1 MNLVRFRKEA
11 VSAQADTLFGAP
23 LIAQPPR
30 VAVLVVAMVLA
41 SALFLAFAG
50 WAQYTRKEHVVG
62 YLAPTRGLIKVF
74 TPQAG
79 TVLERRV
86 AEGQKVR
93 QGEVLLVVSS
103 ERSSASTRD
112 AQAAVLGQ
120 LTERRE
126 SLRREQDKQ
135 SEIDGLSAAAVE
147 QRIRSLNAEIEQG
160 RTQIELQRARV
171 ASAELAVKRQE
182 GLVAAHFV
190 SEAALQQKNDEL
202 LDQRGQLANLN
213 RTVAGLTRDI
223 DAARTELAT
232 GRLKRAN
239 TSAQIDR
246 QMSEL
251 TQQLTEADSRRAVVL
266 TASADGTVTT
276 ILAEVGQTVNP
287 GAPLLSILPE
297 GAALEAELL
306 VPTRAAGF
314 IKPGQSVAL
323 RYQAFAYQRFG
334 HHQGEVLRV
343 GRSVIQPNETSV
355 PVPVSEPVYRVT
367 VRLPAQQVQAYGQ
380 AMSLQA
386 GMAVDADIWLDRRR
400 VIEWLFDPLLSVT
413 GRV

>member
-1 MNLVRFRKEA
+1 MNLVSFRKEA
-11 VSAQADTLFGAP
+11 ISAQADTLFGAP
-23 LIAQPPR
+23 LIAQTPR
-30 VAVLVVAMVLA
+30 VAVLVVALVLA
-41 SALFLAFAG
+41 SASFLAFAG

-86 AEGQKVR
+86 AEGQAVR
-93 QGEVLLVVSS
+93 QGDVLLVVSS

-112 AQAAVLGQ
+112 AQAAVLDQ
-120 LTERRE
+120 LAERRE

-135 SEIDGLSAAAVE
+135 AEIDGLSAAAVE

-213 RTVAGLTRDI
+213 RTIAGLTRDI

-239 TSAQIDR
+239 TAAQIDR

-276 ILAEVGQTVNP
+276 ILAEVGQTVSP
-287 GAPLLSILPE
+287 AAPLMSILPQ

-355 PVPVSEPVYRVT
+355 PLPVSEPVYRVT
-367 VRLPAQQVQAYGQ
+367 VRLPAQQVKAYGQ
-380 AMSLQA
+380 AMNLQA

-400 VIEWLFDPLLSVT
+400 VIEWLFDPILSIT

>member
-1 MNLVRFRKEA
+1 MNLVKFRKEA
-11 VSAQADTLFGAP
+11 ISAQADTLFGAP
-23 LIAQPPR
+23 LIAQTPR
-30 VAVLVVAMVLA
+30 LVVLVVALVSA
-41 SALFLAFAG
+41 SASFLAFAG

-86 AEGQKVR
+86 AEGQTVR

-112 AQAAVLGQ
+112 AQAAVLGE
-120 LTERRE
+120 LAERRE
-126 SLRREQDKQ
+126 SLHREQDKQ
-135 SEIDGLSAAAVE
+135 AEIDGLSAAAIE
-147 QRIRSLNAEIEQG
+147 QRIRGLNAEIEQG
-160 RTQIELQRARV
+160 HTQIELQRARV
-171 ASAELAVKRQE
+171 ASAELTVKRHE
-182 GLVAAHFV
+182 ELVAQHFL
-190 SEAALQQKNDEL
+190 SEAALQQKHDEL
-202 LDQRGQLANLN
+202 LDQRGQLASLN
-213 RTVAGLTRDI
+213 RTVAGLTRDL

-232 GRLKRAN
+232 GRLKRVN
-239 TSAQIDR
+239 TAAQLGR
-246 QMSEL
+246 QISEL

-266 TASADGTVTT
+266 TAPADGTVTT
-276 ILAEVGQTVNP
+276 ILAEAGQTVNP
-287 GAPLLSILPE
+287 GAPLLSILPR
-297 GAALEAELL
+297 GAELEAELL

-314 IKPGQSVAL
+314 IRPGQSVAL

-355 PVPVSEPVYRVT
+355 PLPVSEPFYRVT
-367 VRLPAQQVQAYGQ
+367 VRLPAQQVRAYGQ
-380 AMSLQA
+380 AMQLQA
-386 GMAVDADIWLDRRR
+386 GMAVDADIWLDRRH
-400 VIEWLFDPLLSVT
+400 VIEWLFDPILSVT

>member
-1 MNLVRFRKEA
+1 MNLVRFRQEA
-11 VSAQADTLFGAP
+11 VAAQADTLYGAP
-23 LIAQPPR
+23 LIAQTPR
-30 VAVLVVAMVLA
+30 VAVLAVGLVLA
-41 SALFLAFAG
+41 CTSFLAFAA
-50 WAQYTRKEHVVG
+50 WAPYTRKAHVVG

-86 AEGQKVR
+86 VEGQAVR
-93 QGEVLLVVSS
+93 QGDVLLVVSS

-126 SLRREQDKQ
+126 SLRREQEKQ
-135 SEIDGLSAAAVE
+135 AEIDGLSAAAIE
-147 QRIRSLNAEIEQG
+147 QRIRGLTAEIEQG
-160 RTQIELQRARV
+160 RLQIELQRARV
-171 ASAELAVKRQE
+171 ANAEVTVRRHE
-182 GLVAAHFV
+182 GLVAANFV
-190 SEAALQQKNDEL
+190 SEAALQQKKDEL

-213 RTVAGLTRDI
+213 RTIAGLTRDL

-232 GRLKRAN
+232 SRLKRAN
-239 TSAQIDR
+239 TAAQIDR

-287 GAPLLSILPE
+287 GAPLLSILPQ

-343 GRSVIQPNETSV
+343 GRSVIQPNETTV
-355 PVPVSEPVYRVT
+355 PMAVSEPVYRVT
-367 VRLPAQQVQAYGQ
+367 VRLPAQQMQAYGQ
-380 AMSLQA
+380 AMNLQA

-400 VIEWLFDPLLSVT
+400 VIEWLFDPILSIT

>member
-11 VSAQADTLFGAP
+11 VAAQADTLFGAP
-23 LIAQPPR
+23 LIAQAPR
-30 VAVLVVAMVLA
+30 MAVLVVALVLVSA
-41 SALFLAFAG
+41 SFLAFAA

-86 AEGQKVR
+86 AEGQVVR
-93 QGEVLLVVSS
+93 QGEVLFVVSS
-103 ERSSASTRD
+103 ERSSAGTRD

-135 SEIDGLSAAAVE
+135 GEIDGLSAAAVE

-171 ASAELAVKRQE
+171 ASAELAVKRHE
-182 GLVAAHFV
+182 GLVAAHFL

-202 LDQRGQLANLN
+202 LDQRGQLASLN
-213 RTVAGLTRDI
+213 RTVAGLTRDL

-232 GRLKRAN
+232 SRLKRAN
-239 TSAQIDR
+239 TAAQIDR

-287 GAPLLSILPE
+287 GAPLLSILPQ

-343 GRSVIQPNETSV
+343 GRSVIQPNETTV
-355 PVPVSEPVYRVT
+355 PMAVSEPVYRVT
-367 VRLPAQQVQAYGQ
+367 VRLPAQQMQAYGQ

-386 GMAVDADIWLDRRR
+386 GMVVDADIWLDRRR
-400 VIEWLFDPLLSVT
+400 VIEWLFDPLLSIT

>member
-1 MNLVRFRKEA
+1 MNLVSFRKEA
-11 VSAQADTLFGAP
+11 ISAQADTLFGAP
-23 LIAQPPR
+23 LIAQTPR
-30 VAVLVVAMVLA
+30 VAVLVVALVLA
-41 SALFLAFAG
+41 SVSFLAFAG

-86 AEGQKVR
+86 AEGQSVR

-112 AQAAVLGQ
+112 AQAAVLDQ
-120 LTERRE
+120 LAERRE

-135 SEIDGLSAAAVE
+135 AEIDGLSAAAVE

-190 SEAALQQKNDEL
+190 SEAALQQKNDKL

-213 RTVAGLTRDI
+213 RTIAGLTRDI

-239 TSAQIDR
+239 TAAQIDR

-276 ILAEVGQTVNP
+276 ILAEVGQTVSP
-287 GAPLLSILPE
+287 AAPLMSILPQ

-334 HHQGEVLRV
+334 HHHGEVLRV

-355 PVPVSEPVYRVT
+355 PLPVSEPVYRVT
-367 VRLPAQQVQAYGQ
+367 VRLPAQQVKAYGQ
-380 AMSLQA
+380 AMNLQA

-400 VIEWLFDPLLSVT
+400 VIEWLFDPILSIT

>member
-1 MNLVRFRKEA
+1 M
-11 VSAQADTLFGAP
+11 
-23 LIAQPPR
+23 
-30 VAVLVVAMVLA
+30 
-41 SALFLAFAG
+41 
-50 WAQYTRKEHVVG
+50 
-62 YLAPTRGLIKVF
+62 
-74 TPQAG
+74 
-79 TVLERRV
+79 
-86 AEGQKVR
+86 
-93 QGEVLLVVSS
+93 
-103 ERSSASTRD
+103 
-112 AQAAVLGQ
+112 
-120 LTERRE
+120 
-126 SLRREQDKQ
+126 
-135 SEIDGLSAAAVE
+135 
-147 QRIRSLNAEIEQG
+147 
-160 RTQIELQRARV
+160 

-182 GLVAAHFV
+182 GLVAAHFL

-202 LDQRGQLANLN
+202 LDQRGQLASLN
-213 RTVAGLTRDI
+213 RTIAGLTRDL

-232 GRLKRAN
+232 SRLKRAN
-239 TSAQIDR
+239 TAAQIDR

-287 GAPLLSILPE
+287 GAPLMSILPQ

-334 HHQGEVLRV
+334 HHQGEVPG
-343 GRSVIQPNETSV
+343 GRSVIQPNETSL
-355 PVPVSEPVYRVT
+355 PLTVSEPFYRVT
-367 VRLPAQQVQAYGQ
+367 VHLPAQQVQAYGK
-380 AMSLQA
+380 AMQLQA

>member
-1 MNLVRFRKEA
+1 MNLVRFRDEA
-11 VSAQADTLFGAP
+11 VAAQADMLFGAP

-30 VAVLVVAMVLA
+30 VAVLVVALVVA
-41 SALFLAFAG
+41 SASFLAFAG

-86 AEGQKVR
+86 AEGQTVR
-93 QGEVLLVVSS
+93 QGEVLFVVSS
-103 ERSSASTRD
+103 DRSSSSTRD

-135 SEIDGLSAAAVE
+135 AEIDGLSAAAVE

-160 RTQIELQRARV
+160 HTQIELQRARV

-182 GLVAAHFV
+182 GLVAAHFL

-202 LDQRGQLANLN
+202 LDQRGQLASLS
-213 RTVAGLTRDI
+213 RTIAGLTRDL

-232 GRLKRAN
+232 SRLKRAN
-239 TSAQIDR
+239 TAAQIDR

-287 GAPLLSILPE
+287 GAPLMSILPQ

-355 PVPVSEPVYRVT
+355 PMTISEPVYRVT

-380 AMSLQA
+380 AMKLQA

>member
-1 MNLVRFRKEA
+1 MNLVSFRKEA
-11 VSAQADTLFGAP
+11 ISAQADTLFGAP
-23 LIAQPPR
+23 LIAQTPR
-30 VAVLVVAMVLA
+30 VAVLVVALVLA
-41 SALFLAFAG
+41 SVSFLAFAG

-86 AEGQKVR
+86 AEGQSVR

-120 LTERRE
+120 LAERRE

-135 SEIDGLSAAAVE
+135 AEIDGLSAAAVE

-213 RTVAGLTRDI
+213 RTIAGLTRDI

-239 TSAQIDR
+239 TAAQIDR

-276 ILAEVGQTVNP
+276 ILAEVGQTVSP
-287 GAPLLSILPE
+287 AAPWS
-297 GAALEAELL
+297 
-306 VPTRAAGF
+306 
-314 IKPGQSVAL
+314 
-323 RYQAFAYQRFG
+323 
-334 HHQGEVLRV
+334 
-343 GRSVIQPNETSV
+343 
-355 PVPVSEPVYRVT
+355 
-367 VRLPAQQVQAYGQ
+367 
-380 AMSLQA
+380 
-386 GMAVDADIWLDRRR
+386 
-400 VIEWLFDPLLSVT
+400 
-413 GRV
+413 

>member
-11 VSAQADTLFGAP
+11 VAAQADTLFGAP
-23 LIAQPPR
+23 LIAQAPR
-30 VAVLVVAMVLA
+30 MAVLVVALVLVSA
-41 SALFLAFAG
+41 SFLAFAA

-86 AEGQKVR
+86 AEGQVVR
-93 QGEVLLVVSS
+93 QGEVLFVVSS
-103 ERSSASTRD
+103 ERSSAGTRD

-120 LTERRE
+120 LAERRE

-135 SEIDGLSAAAVE
+135 GEIDGLSAAAVE

-171 ASAELAVKRQE
+171 ASAELAVKRHE
-182 GLVAAHFV
+182 GLVAAHFL

-202 LDQRGQLANLN
+202 LDQRGQLASLN
-213 RTVAGLTRDI
+213 RTVAGLTRDL

-232 GRLKRAN
+232 SRLKRAN
-239 TSAQIDR
+239 TAAQIDR

-287 GAPLLSILPE
+287 GAPLLSILPQ

-343 GRSVIQPNETSV
+343 GRSVIQPNETTV
-355 PVPVSEPVYRVT
+355 PMAVSEPVYRVT
-367 VRLPAQQVQAYGQ
+367 VRLPAQQMQAYGQ

-400 VIEWLFDPLLSVT
+400 VIEWLFDPLLSIT

>member
-1 MNLVRFRKEA
+1 MNLVSFRKEA
-11 VSAQADTLFGAP
+11 ISAQADTLFGAP
-23 LIAQPPR
+23 LIAQTPR
-30 VAVLVVAMVLA
+30 VAVLVVALVLA
-41 SALFLAFAG
+41 SVSFLAFAG

-86 AEGQKVR
+86 AEGQSVR

-120 LTERRE
+120 LAERRE

-135 SEIDGLSAAAVE
+135 GEIDGLSAAAVE

-171 ASAELAVKRQE
+171 ASAELAVKRHE
-182 GLVAAHFV
+182 GLVAAHFL

-202 LDQRGQLANLN
+202 LDQRGQLASLN
-213 RTVAGLTRDI
+213 RTVAGLTRDL

-232 GRLKRAN
+232 SRLKRAN
-239 TSAQIDR
+239 TAAQIDR

-287 GAPLLSILPE
+287 GAPLLSILPQ

-343 GRSVIQPNETSV
+343 GRSVIQPNETTV
-355 PVPVSEPVYRVT
+355 PMAVSEPVYRVT
-367 VRLPAQQVQAYGQ
+367 VRLPAQQMQAYGQ

-386 GMAVDADIWLDRRR
+386 GMVVDADIWLDRRR
-400 VIEWLFDPLLSVT
+400 VIEWLFDPILSIT

>member
-1 MNLVRFRKEA
+1 
-11 VSAQADTLFGAP
+11 
-23 LIAQPPR
+23 
-30 VAVLVVAMVLA
+30 
-41 SALFLAFAG
+41 
-50 WAQYTRKEHVVG
+50 
-62 YLAPTRGLIKVF
+62 
-74 TPQAG
+74 
-79 TVLERRV
+79 
-86 AEGQKVR
+86 
-93 QGEVLLVVSS
+93 
-103 ERSSASTRD
+103 
-112 AQAAVLGQ
+112 VLGQ
-120 LTERRE
+120 LAERRE

-135 SEIDGLSAAAVE
+135 GEIDGLSAAAVE

-171 ASAELAVKRQE
+171 ASAELAVKRHE
-182 GLVAAHFV
+182 GLVAAHFL

-202 LDQRGQLANLN
+202 LDQRGQLASLN
-213 RTVAGLTRDI
+213 RTVAGLTRDL

-232 GRLKRAN
+232 SRLKRAN
-239 TSAQIDR
+239 TAAQIDR

-266 TASADGTVTT
+266 TASTDGTVTT

-287 GAPLLSILPE
+287 GAPLLSILPQ

-343 GRSVIQPNETSV
+343 GRSVIQPNETTV
-355 PVPVSEPVYRVT
+355 PMAVSEPVYRVT
-367 VRLPAQQVQAYGQ
+367 VRLPAQQMQAYGQ

-386 GMAVDADIWLDRRR
+386 GMVVDADIWLDRRR
-400 VIEWLFDPLLSVT
+400 VIEWLFDPLLSIT

>member
-11 VSAQADTLFGAP
+11 VAAQADTLFGAP
-23 LIAQPPR
+23 LIAQAPR
-30 VAVLVVAMVLA
+30 MAVLVVALVLVSA
-41 SALFLAFAG
+41 SFLAFAA

-86 AEGQKVR
+86 AEGQVVR
-93 QGEVLLVVSS
+93 QGEVLFVVSS
-103 ERSSASTRD
+103 ERSSAGTRD

-120 LTERRE
+120 LAERRE

-135 SEIDGLSAAAVE
+135 GEIDGLSAAAVE

-171 ASAELAVKRQE
+171 ASAELAVKRHE
-182 GLVAAHFV
+182 GLVAAHFL

-202 LDQRGQLANLN
+202 LDQRGQLASLN
-213 RTVAGLTRDI
+213 RTIAGLTRDI

-239 TSAQIDR
+239 TAAQIDR

-276 ILAEVGQTVNP
+276 ILAEVGQTVSP
-287 GAPLLSILPE
+287 GAPLMSILPQ

-314 IKPGQSVAL
+314 IRPGQSVAL

-334 HHQGEVLRV
+334 HHLGEVVRV
-343 GRSVIQPNETSV
+343 GRSVIQPNEASV
-355 PVPVSEPVYRVT
+355 PVTVSEPVYRVT
-367 VRLPAQQVQAYGQ
+367 VRLPAQQMQAYGQ
-380 AMSLQA
+380 AMNLQA

-400 VIEWLFDPLLSVT
+400 VIEWLFDPILSIT

>member
-11 VSAQADTLFGAP
+11 VAAQADTLFGAP
-23 LIAQPPR
+23 LIAQAPR
-30 VAVLVVAMVLA
+30 MAVLVVALVLVSA
-41 SALFLAFAG
+41 SFLAFAA

-86 AEGQKVR
+86 AEGQVVR
-93 QGEVLLVVSS
+93 QGEVLFVVSS
-103 ERSSASTRD
+103 ERSSAGTRD

-135 SEIDGLSAAAVE
+135 GEIDGLSAAAVE

-171 ASAELAVKRQE
+171 ASAELAVKRHE
-182 GLVAAHFV
+182 GLVAAHFL

-202 LDQRGQLANLN
+202 LDQRGQLASLN
-213 RTVAGLTRDI
+213 RTVAGLTRDL

-232 GRLKRAN
+232 SRLKRAN
-239 TSAQIDR
+239 TAAQIDR

-287 GAPLLSILPE
+287 GAPLLSILPQ

-343 GRSVIQPNETSV
+343 GRSVIQPNETTV
-355 PVPVSEPVYRVT
+355 PMAVSEPVYRVT
-367 VRLPAQQVQAYGQ
+367 VRLPAQQMQAYGQ

-400 VIEWLFDPLLSVT
+400 VIEWLFDPLLSIT

>member
-1 MNLVRFRKEA
+1 MNLVSFRKEA
-11 VSAQADTLFGAP
+11 ISAQADTLFGAP
-23 LIAQPPR
+23 LIAQTPR
-30 VAVLVVAMVLA
+30 VAVLVVALVLA
-41 SALFLAFAG
+41 SVSFLAFAG

-86 AEGQKVR
+86 AEGQSVR

-120 LTERRE
+120 LAERRE

-135 SEIDGLSAAAVE
+135 AEIDGLSAAAVE

-213 RTVAGLTRDI
+213 RTIAGLTRDI

-239 TSAQIDR
+239 TAAQIDR

-276 ILAEVGQTVNP
+276 ILAEVGQTVSP
-287 GAPLLSILPE
+287 AAPLMSILPQ

-334 HHQGEVLRV
+334 HHHGEVLRV

-355 PVPVSEPVYRVT
+355 PLPVSEPVYRVT
-367 VRLPAQQVQAYGQ
+367 VRLPAQQVKAYGQ
-380 AMSLQA
+380 AMNLQA

-400 VIEWLFDPLLSVT
+400 VIEWLFDPILSIT

>member
-11 VSAQADTLFGAP
+11 VAAQADTLFGAP
-23 LIAQPPR
+23 LIAQAPR
-30 VAVLVVAMVLA
+30 MAVLVVALVSVSA
-41 SALFLAFAG
+41 SFLAFAG

-74 TPQAG
+74 TPQVG

-86 AEGQKVR
+86 AEGQVVK
-93 QGEVLLVVSS
+93 QGDVLFVVSS
-103 ERSSASTRD
+103 ERSSAGTRD

-135 SEIDGLSAAAVE
+135 GEIDGLSAAAVE

-171 ASAELAVKRQE
+171 ASAELAVKRHE
-182 GLVAAHFV
+182 GLVAAHFL

-213 RTVAGLTRDI
+213 RTVAGLTRDL

-232 GRLKRAN
+232 SRLKRAN
-239 TSAQIDR
+239 TAAQIDR

-287 GAPLLSILPE
+287 GAPLLSILPQ

-314 IKPGQSVAL
+314 IRPGQSVAL

-343 GRSVIQPNETSV
+343 GRSVIQPNETNV
-355 PVPVSEPVYRVT
+355 PLPVSEPVYRVT
-367 VRLPAQQVQAYGQ
+367 VRLPAQQVRAYGQ
-380 AMSLQA
+380 AMNLQA

-400 VIEWLFDPLLSVT
+400 VIEWLFDPILSIT

>member
-1 MNLVRFRKEA
+1 MTPVQFRQAA

-23 LIAQPPR
+23 LIAQTPR
-30 VAVLVVAMVLA
+30 LAVLVVALVLA
-41 SALFLAFAG
+41 SVSFLAFAA
-50 WAQYTRKEHVVG
+50 WAEYTRKEHVVG

-86 AEGQKVR
+86 AEGQAVR
-93 QGEVLLVVSS
+93 QGDVLLVVSS

-112 AQAAVLGQ
+112 AQAAVLAQ
-120 LTERRE
+120 LAERRE

-135 SEIDGLSAAAVE
+135 AEIDGLSAAAVE

-202 LDQRGQLANLN
+202 LDQRGQLASLN
-213 RTVAGLTRDI
+213 RTIAGLASDLDT
-223 DAARTELAT
+223 ARTELAT

-239 TSAQIDR
+239 TAAQIGR
-246 QMSEL
+246 QISEL
-251 TQQLTEADSRRAVVL
+251 TQQLTEADSRRVVAL

-276 ILAEVGQTVNP
+276 ILAEVGQAVNP
-287 GAPLLSILPE
+287 GAPLLSILPQ

-343 GRSVIQPNETSV
+343 GRSVIQPGEASV
-355 PVPVSEPVYRVT
+355 PVSVSEPVYRVT

-380 AMSLQA
+380 AMNLQA
-386 GMAVDADIWLDRRR
+386 GMAVDADIWIDRRR

>member
-1 MNLVRFRKEA
+1 MNLVSFRKEA
-11 VSAQADTLFGAP
+11 ISAQADTLFGAP
-23 LIAQPPR
+23 LIAQTPR
-30 VAVLVVAMVLA
+30 VAVLVVALVLA
-41 SALFLAFAG
+41 SVSFLAFAG

-86 AEGQKVR
+86 AEGQSVR

-112 AQAAVLGQ
+112 AQAAVLDQ
-120 LTERRE
+120 LAERRE

-135 SEIDGLSAAAVE
+135 AEIDGLSAAAVE

-171 ASAELAVKRQE
+171 ASAEVAVKRQE
-182 GLVAAHFV
+182 GLVAAHFL
-190 SEAALQQKNDEL
+190 SEAALQQKTDEL
-202 LDQRGQLANLN
+202 LDQRGQLASLN
-213 RTVAGLTRDI
+213 RTIAGLTRDI

-239 TSAQIDR
+239 TAAQIDR

-266 TASADGTVTT
+266 TAPADGTVTT

-287 GAPLLSILPE
+287 GAPLMSILPR

-314 IKPGQSVAL
+314 IRPGQSVAL

-334 HHQGEVLRV
+334 HHLGEVVRV
-343 GRSVIQPNETSV
+343 GRSVIQPNEASV
-355 PVPVSEPVYRVT
+355 PVTVSEPVYRVT
-367 VRLPAQQVQAYGQ
+367 VRLPAQQMQAYGQ
-380 AMSLQA
+380 AMNLQA

-400 VIEWLFDPLLSVT
+400 VIEWLFDPILSIT